1 MFNIDEIFE
10 IAEQIE
16 RNGVTFYTKAAEKFP
31 EYTKKSLF
39 LKLAE
44 MEKEHEKRFHSM
56 RVDLA
61 QKERELS
68 EFLDP
73 QGEAVEYLRAIAH
86 SKVFDLRA
94 DPTTKFKDIR
104 SVSELLRIAIDIE
117 KDSII
122 FYLGVK
128 EMVPVEL
135 GKDKIDLIVKEEMSH
150 VSILTGLLESF

>member
-44 MEKEHEKRFHSM
+44 MEREHEKKFHSM

-61 QKERELS
+61 KKERELS

-73 QGEAVEYLRAIAH
+73 QGEAAQYLGAIAN
-86 SKVFDLRA
+86 SKVFDLKA
-94 DPTTKFKDIR
+94 DPTAKFKDIK

-128 EMVPVEL
+128 EMVPAGL
-135 GKDKIDLIVKEEMSH
+135 GKDKIDLIVREEMSH